1 MDLLISPSGAA
12 SSGIVQ
18 AIPYIILVLVV
29 VAAGFYQQVQTTRR
43 NANAPQQPEQPQGM
57 QTALKIMP
65 VFFGFISWGFPTGL
79 VVYFATSNLFRIA
92 QQSVIL
98 RLDRDK
104 AVGET
109 TGGKGE
115 ALPPPKVGPESADQ
129 PPVVEKSQPSP
140 HASKKRKKRRRK

>member
-1 MDLLISPSGAA
+1 
-12 SSGIVQ
+12 
-18 AIPYIILVLVV
+18 
-29 VAAGFYQQVQTTRR
+29 
-43 NANAPQQPEQPQGM
+43 
-57 QTALKIMP
+57 MP

-104 AVGET
+104 AVGGT

-115 ALPPPKVGPESADQ
+115 AALPSKAVDPGSAEQ